1 MLAYDETIEARSP
14 FAMRKLLQNTL
25 FAAMTAWALYGVQA
39 HIEGQEGSDHLAVI
53 SSPLSLAQR

>member
-1 MLAYDETIEARSP
+1 
-14 FAMRKLLQNTL
+14 MRKLLQNTL